1 MYKRCAFAV
10 FLLGYANAA
19 PSRCVCLD
27 ALSRCLC
34 LVMLRFR
41 RCLVL
46 LRFRRGVC
54 VAYAAFSRWLAALC
68 FRGVF
73 VGARCAF
80 VVCSGPYGYVLI
92 SFRDSF
98 GDWHAVCI
106 KEPAVMRA
114 TPRAW
119 DSSVRTVTR
128 NATPVCIEFTI
139 RTPQCNPLPP
149 ARHASPTHC
158 AFSEMYLYFGS

>member
-1 MYKRCAFAV
+1 MYKRSRCAFAV

-41 RCLVL
+41 R
-46 LRFRRGVC
+46 GVC
-54 VAYAAFSRWLAALC
+54 VGYAALSSRCMCSL
-68 FRGVF
+68 
-73 VGARCAF
+73 RCAF
-80 VVCSGPYGYVLI
+80 AVCSGPYGYVLI

-98 GDWHAVCI
+98 GDWHAACI
-106 KEPAVMRA
+106 EEHAVMRA

-119 DSSVRTVTR
+119 GSSVRKVAR
-128 NATPVCIEFTI
+128 NATPVCIEFII
-139 RTPQCNPLPP
+139 RTRQTPP
-149 ARHASPTHC
+149 SCSAGIAHS
-158 AFSEMYLYFGS
+158 L